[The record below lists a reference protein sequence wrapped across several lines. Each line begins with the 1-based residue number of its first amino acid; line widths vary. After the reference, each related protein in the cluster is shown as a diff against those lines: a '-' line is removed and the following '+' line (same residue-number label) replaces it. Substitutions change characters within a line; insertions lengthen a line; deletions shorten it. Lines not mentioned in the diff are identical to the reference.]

1 MWHSSRTA
9 DTYYTSLGDDH
20 RHVEAYQA
28 METLRKRQLD
38 DSDPEEE
45 PDPVTVPRR
54 KGQDS
59 EEEGE
64 VLIKFFKDYGKVSL
78 EDARKFLEQHPHIN
92 RTLKQVQDK
101 LWTLH

>member
-1 MWHSSRTA
+1 MGHSSRTV

-28 METLRKRQLD
+28 VETLRKRQLN

-54 KGQDS
+54 KRTSFTGGKKSPD
-59 EEEGE
+59 E
-64 VLIKFFKDYGKVSL
+64 VF
-78 EDARKFLEQHPHIN
+78 
-92 RTLKQVQDK
+92 
-101 LWTLH
+101 